1 MIFVPMLCATVCAR
15 LADRA
20 FVLWP
25 TLAGDRPVSQ
35 AVAREHLGWRACSV
49 ATANG
54 ADART
59 PGPPAWVGVLAIE
72 QLGAGYHGDV

>member
-1 MIFVPMLCATVCAR
+1 MICLPTLCTTVCAR

-25 TLAGDRPVSQ
+25 TLAGGHPVSS
-35 AVAREHLGWRACSV
+35 AVAREHLGWRASSV
-49 ATANG
+49 ASANG

-59 PGPPAWVGVLAIE
+59 PDPPAWVGVLVVGE
-72 QLGAGYHGDV
+72 LGASTRCAR